1 MLLIKVV
8 AAFCLGAA
16 MLAGLQTAG
25 IWSLQRYL
33 KSEQAKAG
41 VPQMGAGIDWNA
53 IKARGPIGPIA
64 PTFGPIDTKKYE
76 QLGGEAVQR
85 RIDLQIRAAQNAVP
99 LPPRQFLG
107 RR

>member
-1 MLLIKVV
+1 MMLIKAF

-25 IWSLQRYL
+25 LLSLQRYL

-41 VPQMGAGIDWNA
+41 MPSVAS
-53 IKARGPIGPIA
+53 GPIFNANFKPIA
-64 PTFGPIDTKKYE
+64 PILPQIGAIDTKKYE
-76 QLGGEAVQR
+76 RLGVESAQQ

-99 LPPRQFLG
+99 LPPRIPG
-107 RR
+107 MRR